1 MANNLPQGVLGEAE
15 QSSLAFSNSLGCL
28 FTSLVTPFAVQYP
41 LSLSLPHWLSFVS
54 KTTAMGA

>member
-41 LSLSLPHWLSFVS
+41 LSLSLPHWLSFCF
-54 KTTAMGA
+54 